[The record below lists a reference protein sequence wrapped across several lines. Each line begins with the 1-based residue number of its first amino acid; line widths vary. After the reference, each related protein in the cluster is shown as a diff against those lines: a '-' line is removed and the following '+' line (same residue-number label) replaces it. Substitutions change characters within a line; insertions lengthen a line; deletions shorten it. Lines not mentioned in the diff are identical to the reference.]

1 MPTVDVPMVEDA
13 AVFERELAA
22 LHVRA
27 ERVEA
32 ELATVSVRSERR

>member
-13 AVFERELAA
+13 AVLERELAA
-22 LHVRA
+22 LHA

-32 ELATVSVRSERR
+32 GLATVSVRSERR